1 MGSNTN
7 RVWIAVLVVAV
18 VVTATAG
25 ASCGDAVSALTPCG
39 SFLIGSGPPKPSAEC
54 CQSASGL
61 NKMAATLASR
71 RALCQCLKQTGPSF
85 GVKPERA
92 KQLPPL
98 CKLKL
103 NIPISPTV
111 DCNKYDTLS
120 LSLSLSLASAH
131 SKY

>member
-1 MGSNTN
+1 MANNSLWM
-7 RVWIAVLVVAV
+7 VMMVVML
-18 VVTATAG
+18 VVTATEAV
-25 ASCGDAVSALTPCG
+25 SCGDAVSALIPCG

-54 CQSASGL
+54 CQSAQTL
-61 NKMAATLASR
+61 NKMAATLATR

-103 NIPISPTV
+103 NIPVSPNV
-111 DCNKYDTLS
+111 DCNK
-120 LSLSLSLASAH
+120 
-131 SKY
+131 

>member
-1 MGSNTN
+1 MGKN
-7 RVWIAVLVVAV
+7 VVGAMWVLCLVVAQI
-18 VVTATAG
+18 AG
-25 ASCGDAVSALTPCG
+25 AAEVSCGDAVNALIPCG
-39 SFLIGSGPPKPSAEC
+39 SFLLGSGAPTPSHEC
-54 CQSASGL
+54 CQSAQSL
-61 NKMAATLASR
+61 NKLATTPTSR

-111 DCNKYDTLS
+111 DCNKI
-120 LSLSLSLASAH
+120 
-131 SKY
+131 